1 MVRRAFVNNFA
12 SKNHNRRTKDTGK
25 GGDVVTDHSDIH
37 SGAHA
42 TIGQEQNIWAFS
54 RCLSAMA
61 KSTDTK
67 APRAKCERKRDRITL
82 TKKTC

>member
-25 GGDVVTDHSDIH
+25 GGDVVTDHPDIH

-42 TIGQEQNIWAFS
+42 TIGDGQNFYS
-54 RCLSAMA
+54 FPGVSQ
-61 KSTDTK
+61 
-67 APRAKCERKRDRITL
+67 P
-82 TKKTC
+82 